1 MTKDTNLDRGL
12 GLAHVF
18 TIASGAMIGSGL
30 FILPGMAHAMA
41 GPGVVWSYVLAG
53 LLATTGALSMSELVT
68 AMPKAGSN
76 YFYIMRGFG
85 PGMGSVAGIL
95 SWFSIS
101 LKSSFAIVGMATF
114 LRLVVDLHGLTI
126 GVVLTMFF
134 VALNI
139 IGVRE
144 AARAQTVIVF
154 ALFALLILYNVVG
167 LPQIQP
173 DRLVPFAPNGV
184 GSIAT
189 TAGFVFVSYAGLL
202 TVASMAEEVR
212 NPGRVMPVGMILAL
226 VFVTLV
232 YAATVMV
239 TSGVLENE
247 ALNGSLT
254 PISDGGQA
262 ILGKPGYLLMT
273 FAAVLAF
280 VSTANG
286 GLMTASRFILAL
298 SRDKLLP
305 SGLSKINARF
315 HTPHRAILF
324 TGGLILISLLLE
336 LKVLVEAASC
346 VLILTYML
354 SCAAVLVLRESGLGN
369 YRPLFRSPL
378 YPWLQIAGFLGLGL
392 VLFGLGMEAYVIC
405 SVLIFIA
412 FLVFWC
418 YGRHEVQQESAL
430 LHLLARLTDR
440 HLVSGSLEAEL
451 KEIIRERDEIVWD
464 RFDRLVEDAA
474 VLDIEESMERDDFF
488 HLAAEKLA
496 PYLDLSP
503 ENLSTVLKQRE
514 EETSTLLSD
523 TLAVPHV
530 VVEGENRFEMLI
542 ARIKEGV
549 KFSDD
554 APSVNTIFV
563 LAATRDERNF
573 HLRALAAIAQVV
585 QEQDF
590 KKRWFAAKTDQ
601 ALRDVILL
609 TKRQRH
615 GHE

>member
-1 MTKDTNLDRGL
+1 MTRETNLDRGL

-53 LLATTGALSMSELVT
+53 LLATAGALSMSELVT

-114 LRLVVDLHGLTI
+114 LRLVVDFHGITI
-126 GVVLTMFF
+126 GLVLTMFF
-134 VALNI
+134 VGLNI

-154 ALFALLILYNVVG
+154 ALFALLILYTVVG

-405 SVLIFIA
+405 AVLIFIA
-412 FLVFWC
+412 FLVFWF

-430 LHLLARLTDR
+430 LHLIARLTDR

-451 KEIIRERDEIVWD
+451 KEIIRERDEIIWD
-464 RFDRLVEDAA
+464 RFDRLVEEAA
-474 VLDIEESMERDDFF
+474 VLDIDPPMERDDFF
-488 HLAAEKLA
+488 QLAADKLA

-503 ENLSTVLKQRE
+503 ENLAAVLKQRE

-523 TLAVPHV
+523 SLAVPHV

-542 ARIKEGV
+542 ARIKNGV
-549 KFSDD
+549 KFSDN
-554 APSVNTIFV
+554 APHVNTIFV

-590 KKRWFAAKTDQ
+590 EKRWFAAKNDQ